1 MTTSRDAHD
10 AGPTGPGA
18 PRGALTR
25 LVPPVLRPL
34 AEKVLSPEVLTFL
47 LVGGAGY
54 VVDVAVF
61 NQLLGTAPFSGWDP
75 SVARVVAVAVATV
88 VTYAG
93 NRLLTWRGRSR
104 HGRRREVLL
113 FALFNALGLG
123 ISVLT
128 LVVSH
133 DLLGLT
139 SRLADN
145 VSANVVGLALGTAF
159 RFWSYRT
166 FVFAPE
172 EGPDRDTAAAPGTP
186 RAEHLQSVA

>member
-1 MTTSRDAHD
+1 MTSSSTASTAPTSHAR
-10 AGPTGPGA
+10 PSLL
-18 PRGALTR
+18 RRVLT
-25 LVPPVLRPL
+25 
-34 AEKVLSPEVLTFL
+34 PEVASFL

-61 NQLLGTAPFSGWDP
+61 NALLGTAPFDRWDP
-75 SVARVVAVAVATV
+75 ALARVAAVAVATA

-104 HGRRREVLL
+104 HGRRREVAL
-113 FALFNALGLG
+113 FALFNAVGLG

-133 DLLGLT
+133 DLVGLT

-166 FVFAPE
+166 FVFRPAE
-172 EGPDRDTAAAPGTP
+172 ETDDAAARARTAEPDPGLG
-186 RAEHLQSVA
+186 RLESVA

>member
-1 MTTSRDAHD
+1 MNTSSPAT
-10 AGPTGPGA
+10 AGATPASPA
-18 PRGALTR
+18 AARPPLLRRVLT
-25 LVPPVLRPL
+25 
-34 AEKVLSPEVLTFL
+34 PEVASFL

-61 NQLLGTAPFSGWDP
+61 NVLLGAAPFDRWDP
-75 SVARVVAVAVATV
+75 SLARVAAVAVATV

-93 NRLLTWRGRSR
+93 NRVLTWRGQSR
-104 HGRRREVLL
+104 HGRRREVAL
-113 FALFNALGLG
+113 FALFNAVGLG

-145 VSANVVGLALGTAF
+145 VSANLVGLALGTAF

-166 FVFAPE
+166 FVFP
-172 EGPDRDTAAAPGTP
+172 PAAAPEGPAAGAVADTDRDP
-186 RAEHLQSVA
+186 GRGRLESVA

>member
-1 MTTSRDAHD
+1 MTSPSPATTAPAPVGRPSLLSRV
-10 AGPTGPGA
+10 
-18 PRGALTR
+18 LT
-25 LVPPVLRPL
+25 
-34 AEKVLSPEVLTFL
+34 PEVASFL

-61 NQLLGTAPFSGWDP
+61 NALLGTAPFDRWDP
-75 SVARVVAVAVATV
+75 SAARVAAVAVATA

-93 NRLLTWRGRSR
+93 NRLLTWRGQSR
-104 HGRRREVLL
+104 HGRRREVAL
-113 FALFNALGLG
+113 FVLFNAVGLG

-133 DLLGLT
+133 DLMGLT

-166 FVFAPE
+166 FVFPPA
-172 EGPDRDTAAAPGTP
+172 EGAVPSSVDARTSEPDPGVG
-186 RAEHLQSVA
+186 RLESVA

>member
-1 MTTSRDAHD
+1 MS
-10 AGPTGPGA
+10 
-18 PRGALTR
+18 
-25 LVPPVLRPL
+25 
-34 AEKVLSPEVLTFL
+34 FL
-47 LVGGAGY
+47 LVGGIGY
-54 VVDVAVF
+54 VVDVVAF
-61 NQLLGTAPFSGWDP
+61 NQLLSTRPFSGWDP
-75 SVARVVAVAVATV
+75 SAARVVAVAVATV

-93 NRLLTWRGRSR
+93 NRVLTWRGSSR

-113 FALFNALGLG
+113 FGLFNAVGLG

-166 FVFAPE
+166 FVFGGATTVTSE
-172 EGPDRDTAAAPGTP
+172 PDDPGTG
-186 RAEHLQSVA
+186 RVEDLQSVA